1 MHYIIGIDE
10 AGRGP
15 WAGPVVAG
23 GFICPVDF
31 DFSVFAPYLSDSKK
45 MTEQQREDVFGR
57 IEKVMESN
65 IVRYHFA
72 YREAQDIDAL

>member
-23 GFICPVDF
+23 GFMVESESYE
-31 DFSVFAPYLSDSKK
+31 SVCRTLSLLDDSKK
-45 MTEQQREDVFGR
+45 L
-57 IEKVMESN
+57 SP
-65 IVRYHFA
+65 
-72 YREAQDIDAL
+72 